1 MQLYE
6 SETPSNLET
15 EPELFEDVTQNLFD
29 LVDDGSLGDSEIIG
43 KLKDFNFEETLS
55 SIEVIDLKMDQR
67 TLRNVIKETKQE

>member
-29 LVDDGSLGDSEIIG
+29 LVDDGSL
-43 KLKDFNFEETLS
+43 
-55 SIEVIDLKMDQR
+55 
-67 TLRNVIKETKQE
+67 